1 MRRQT
6 TRRTREKNLDEG
18 GFGRFRTPDSHFC
31 GDRHERGGSGEEAD
45 TVGAAYRT
53 YRKLQH
59 KLRLD
64 GMEKAR
70 VEPHAVEN
78 EREAVL
84 RLWRRVFG

>member
-1 MRRQT
+1 MSG
-6 TRRTREKNLDEG
+6 DEA
-18 GFGRFRTPDSHFC
+18 
-31 GDRHERGGSGEEAD
+31 E

-70 VEPHAVEN
+70 VEPELVAAGARGGVGAVEAGVWVAI
-78 EREAVL
+78 AVGL
-84 RLWRRVFG
+84 RLA